1 MCSISTIFVLFFFKQ
16 DTSYEMRISD
26 CSSDVCSSDRS
37 RGMFG
42 VILVDT
48 KDPNALPKAD
58 LEYVL
63 VQSEIYQNPDDLHSI
78 MKSDWKHV
86 VFNGVAFKY
95 DPVHD
100 PASTKMLVAKPG
112 ERVRVYFVNAGP
124 NEYSTLHPI
133 AGIWDA
139 VYQIGRAHV

>member
-1 MCSISTIFVLFFFKQ
+1 
-16 DTSYEMRISD
+16 MRISD
-26 CSSDVCSSDRS
+26 WSSDVCSSDLYQHIA

-42 VILVDT
+42 VILVDP

-58 LEYVL
+58 REYVL

-112 ERVRVYFVNAGP
+112 ERVRVRSEERRVGT
-124 NEYSTLHPI
+124 ECVSTCRSRWL
-133 AGIWDA
+133 A
-139 VYQIGRAHV
+139 